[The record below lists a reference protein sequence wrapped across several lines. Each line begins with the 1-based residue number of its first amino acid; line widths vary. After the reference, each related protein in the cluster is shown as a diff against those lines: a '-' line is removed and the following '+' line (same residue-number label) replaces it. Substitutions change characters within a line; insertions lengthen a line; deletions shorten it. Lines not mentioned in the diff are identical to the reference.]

1 MPYEPLARAG
11 RLPTAVSW
19 RGTAADGIV
28 KDQAAC
34 GSCWAFGMT
43 GAIHAAHFM
52 ATGADPRTQP
62 VCWASACQP
71 VCWLQQCLWAQP
83 TRTGVWMRAQR
94 RSPEQMCFPPLL
106 SVLPSND
113 CVAARGMWACRV

>member
-1 MPYEPLARAG
+1 MKAGVLLRGSLMRGRRAQVPYEPLARAG

-52 ATGADPRTQP
+52 ATGARPRTQP
-62 VCWASACQP
+62 VC
-71 VCWLQQCLWAQP
+71 
-83 TRTGVWMRAQR
+83 
-94 RSPEQMCFPPLL
+94 
-106 SVLPSND
+106 
-113 CVAARGMWACRV
+113 

>member
-1 MPYEPLARAG
+1 MRARRRAQVPYEPLARAG
-11 RLPTAVSW
+11 RLPTTVSW

-52 ATGADPRTQP
+52 ATGAGAGSRSRVPNGARP
-62 VCWASACQP
+62 SYVVCN
-71 VCWLQQCLWAQP
+71 
-83 TRTGVWMRAQR
+83 
-94 RSPEQMCFPPLL
+94 L
-106 SVLPSND
+106 S
-113 CVAARGMWACRV
+113 